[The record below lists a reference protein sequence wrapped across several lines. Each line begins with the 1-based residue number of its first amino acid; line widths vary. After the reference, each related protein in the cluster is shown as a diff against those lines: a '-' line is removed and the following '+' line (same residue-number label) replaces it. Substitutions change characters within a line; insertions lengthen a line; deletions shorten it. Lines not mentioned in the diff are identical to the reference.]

1 MLSYQGQQMAT
12 VFTYVGLFLI
22 AMATLMYEVLLTRIF
37 SVTTWYHFA
46 FLSISVT
53 LFGLAAGGIAVYLK
67 PKYFTEE
74 KTNEHLALSSL
85 VFAGLSALAMLV
97 HLHAPYLLGDAPAGT
112 VITVSLMATLPFTIA
127 AFTASGIAI
136 SLALTRFPKQVNYL
150 YAADL
155 LGAGLGCLAVVFTL
169 RFVDGITDV
178 FLISTLASIAAL
190 CFAQGGAARKIVT
203 AGIAAS
209 ALFGLAAAA
218 QGWSY
223 REQHPIIAVHW
234 TKGLREAD
242 NLYQLWNSFSRV
254 RVFGDPETPA
264 PADAYGLSPKVV
276 DTAQAKFL
284 YLDIDGGA
292 ATPILKFDGEVSK
305 VNHLFY
311 EISNVAHHLRKNA
324 DVAVIGAGGGKDVL
338 SALVFNQNHVT
349 AIDINENIFKA
360 VHGKYGEYSGN
371 LKQHPKISLVNDEAR
386 SFITRTDQ
394 KFDIIQIS
402 MIDTWAATASG
413 AYSLS
418 ENGLYTTDAF
428 KILLN
433 RLKPNGI
440 LTVSRWY
447 AKGIPSEFYRLTALA
462 AESLKQLGVKNPGM
476 HIMAFRNMPAKK
488 LMIPD
493 GIGTLLVSKEPFS
506 AEDFKNAQKLAADM
520 QFELVY
526 AGTTTGGS
534 GRTGNGTAGAGAAS
548 KDENMARLASGQDP
562 ETAAPGVP
570 FNLTPP
576 TDDSPFFFQAISLKH
591 LTNPQAFVYNMNV
604 TNILAGLM
612 LLFAGLATLV
622 ITMYCL
628 RIPYLQTKDKSSVT
642 RAAPLF
648 AFFFAI
654 GAGFMFIEISQIERL
669 TIFLGHPV
677 YGLSVVLFAL
687 LFSTGI
693 GSFLSEY
700 WLVRQKLDPRAA
712 PAAIIVVLLLY
723 AALSGAALEAANT
736 QAVAVRIATA
746 TGLLFPIGVALGSAF
761 PVGIKT
767 AMRINP
773 ALAPWLWGING
784 ASSVWTSVLA
794 IIVAMFA
801 SITVSYFCGVLFY
814 VMALIAIHLCQK
826 EQTGAA
832 QPPAASVVEQAAARH
847 DADAVDA
854 AEQPPTTATEPP
866 PPASHT

>member
-1 MLSYQGQQMAT
+1 MASAL
-12 VFTYVGLFLI
+12 TYVGLFLI

-67 PKYFTEE
+67 PKYFTED
-74 KTNEHLALSSL
+74 KTNSHLAFSSL
-85 VFAGLSALAMLV
+85 IFAVLSALAMLI
-97 HLHAPYLLGDAPAGT
+97 HLHTPFLLGNANAGI
-112 VITVSLMATLPFTIA
+112 VITASLMATLPFTIA

-155 LGAGLGCLAVVFTL
+155 LGAGLGCLAIVFTL

-178 FLISTLASIAAL
+178 FLISFLACVAAL
-190 CFAQGGAARKIVT
+190 CFAWASSNKKMVNSCLVAMLLFAVAAT
-203 AGIAAS
+203 AQ
-209 ALFGLAAAA
+209 AL
-218 QGWSY
+218 SY
-223 REQHPIIAVHW
+223 KEQHPIIAVRW
-234 TKGLREAD
+234 TKGLPEAE

-254 RVFGDPETPA
+254 RVFGDPETLA

-276 DTAQAKFL
+276 DTAKAKFL

-292 ATPILKFDGEVSK
+292 ATPILKFDGDVSK

-338 SALVFNQNHVT
+338 SALVFDQNHVT

-360 VHGKYGEYSGN
+360 VHDKYADYSGHLRQN
-371 LKQHPKISLVNDEAR
+371 PKISLVNDEAR
-386 SFITRTDQ
+386 SYITRTDK

-418 ENGLYTTDAF
+418 ENGLYTTEAF

-433 RLKPNGI
+433 HLKPNGI

-447 AKGIPSEFYRLTALA
+447 AHGIPSEFYRLTALA
-462 AESLKQLGVKNPGM
+462 AESLKQLGVKDPET
-476 HIMAFRNMPAKK
+476 HIMAFRNMPTKK

-506 AEDFKNAQKLAADM
+506 AEDFKAAQKLAADM

-526 AGTTTGGS
+526 AGATS
-534 GRTGNGTAGAGAAS
+534 AAGADGPAGAPANIIS
-548 KDENMARLASGQDP
+548 KDDNIKRLATGEDP
-562 ETAAPGVP
+562 LTAAPGVP
-570 FNLTPP
+570 FNLKPP

-622 ITMYCL
+622 ITIYCI
-628 RIPYLQTKDKSSVT
+628 RIPYLQTRDKSSVT

-687 LFSTGI
+687 LLSTGT

-700 WLVRQKLDPRAA
+700 WLMRRKLDPRVA
-712 PAAIIVVLLLY
+712 PIAIIVVLLIY
-723 AALSGAALEAANT
+723 AAVSGAVLDAANT
-736 QAVAVRIATA
+736 QSIVVRIATA
-746 TGLLFPIGVALGSAF
+746 TGLLFPVGVALGSAF

-773 ALAPWLWGING
+773 SLAPWLWGING

-814 VMALIAIHLCQK
+814 VVALASIHFCEK
-826 EQTGAA
+826 A
-832 QPPAASVVEQAAARH
+832 QAPGTASA
-847 DADAVDA
+847 
-854 AEQPPTTATEPP
+854 TTAQDDV
-866 PPASHT
+866 SQ